1 MFVLDFLKDGFTET
15 TKYLKIYKYIFIS
28 FLTHL
33 EMYQSCK
40 QFDAVCVMGLRS

>member
-1 MFVLDFLKDGFTET
+1 MFVLDFLKDGFTEM
-15 TKYLKIYKYIFIS
+15 TKYLKKDIFIS

-33 EMYQSCK
+33 EMYRSCK